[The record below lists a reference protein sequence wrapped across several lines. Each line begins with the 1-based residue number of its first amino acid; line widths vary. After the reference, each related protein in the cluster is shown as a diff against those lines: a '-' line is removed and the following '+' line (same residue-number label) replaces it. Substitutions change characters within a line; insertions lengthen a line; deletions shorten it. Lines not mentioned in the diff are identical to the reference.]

1 VIKKLGVSGLEG
13 RKTTKMVLP
22 IQLSDTNLQNSTL
35 PQKLSHLTPG
45 RLPDRIKAVQ
55 FIVKVMDTAAQ
66 PMARLEA
73 RLSPEVK
80 ALVQRAADLEG
91 RTITDFVVASVRAEA
106 CRVIEQHTML
116 KLSLEDSQDFVNAL
130 LNPPPPNAALEAAA
144 KRYKESLAAS

>member
-1 VIKKLGVSGLEG
+1 
-13 RKTTKMVLP
+13 M
-22 IQLSDTNLQNSTL
+22 
-35 PQKLSHLTPG
+35 PQKFSHLTPG
-45 RLPDRIKAVQ
+45 RLPDRIEAVLFVVKA
-55 FIVKVMDTAAQ
+55 MDTAAQ

-106 CRVIEQHTML
+106 CRVIEQHTTL

-130 LNPPPPNAALEAAA
+130 LNPPLPNPTLEAAA
-144 KRYKESLAAS
+144 KRYKQSLAAS

>member
-1 VIKKLGVSGLEG
+1 
-13 RKTTKMVLP
+13 M
-22 IQLSDTNLQNSTL
+22 
-35 PQKLSHLTPG
+35 PQRFSHLTPG
-45 RLPDRIKAVQ
+45 RLPDKIKVIL

-106 CRVIEQHTML
+106 CRVIEQHTTL

-130 LNPPPPNAALEAAA
+130 LNPSPPNAALEAAA
-144 KRYKESLAAS
+144 MRYKQATADS